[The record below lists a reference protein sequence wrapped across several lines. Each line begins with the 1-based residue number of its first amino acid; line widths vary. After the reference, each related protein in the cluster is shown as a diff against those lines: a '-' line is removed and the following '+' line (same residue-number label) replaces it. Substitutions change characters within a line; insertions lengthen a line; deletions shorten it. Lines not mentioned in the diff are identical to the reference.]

1 MATRYYI
8 SLPDGARARGTTPGL
23 SFTAQGAEGF
33 AEELQAALRSDGLF
47 QRWRR
52 LQPDPDAVDPS
63 FGATDPNA
71 TVHGTQNDLHIDL
84 IVTTTIAGSV
94 FKQRLRLLA
103 GSGWE
108 LRDVTAA

>member
-8 SLPDGARARGTTPGL
+8 SLPDGSRARGKHPDL
-23 SFTAQGAEGF
+23 SFTAQGAEGL
-33 AEELQAALRSDGLF
+33 AEELQAALRTDALF

-52 LQPDPDAVDPS
+52 LQPDPEAVDPS

-71 TVHGTQNDLHIDL
+71 TVRGEQHDLRIDL
-84 IVTTTIAGSV
+84 IVTTVIPGSV

-103 GSGWE
+103 DSHWE
-108 LRDVTAA
+108 LRDVSAA